1 MAGMNKATPLERQK
15 KMMMAYSKNKDIAE
29 MKNEMMDDILEGDEE
44 YITLYTII
52 IIVVMIMIMIVFLK
66 L

>member
-29 MKNEMMDDILEGDEE
+29 MKNEMMDDILDGDEE
-44 YITLYTII
+44 
-52 IIVVMIMIMIVFLK
+52 
-66 L
+66 